1 MTEHRIREIYQIP
14 LDTNRATFAEGEYDI
29 AYYLRLVALQCAQR
43 LRDAEYLTEI
53 TRLAEKSQGS
63 SMIIILNMRF
73 PAKPLFGAVLWAFF
87 KRRHRKQGQYLQAK
101 TGMAE
106 DILRD
111 QQSCFLNHRSEIR
124 GK

>member
-1 MTEHRIREIYQIP
+1 VKKGDKHGNNITDHP
-14 LDTNRATFAEGEYDI
+14 NTFA
-29 AYYLRLVALQCAQR
+29 RR
-43 LRDAEYLTEI
+43 RI
-53 TRLAEKSQGS
+53 TDMAVQFWLGLLSL
-63 SMIIILNMRF
+63 IITLNMCF

-111 QQSCFLNHRSEIR
+111 QQSCFLNHRSEIP
-124 GK
+124 GKW